1 MCLCSPFTV
10 RRFLEQMPPT
20 PYPLHLPPPALSAH
34 NVTISAPKTLGL
46 SAPNL
51 VLPLSPTPRTPIHSF
66 VVVLEFVYLPPSL
79 PPMSIRPPSY
89 FVSSRNSLRCPSSS
103 NSSSSCT
110 RTPPS
115 LNHPYSP
122 RTPTAL
128 LSASKAT
135 ATLLCRF
142 PIFSHFRNV
151 CKGNCGSFGCN
162 ETQLNNRQWEWNSG
176 RLKHLRKF

>member
-1 MCLCSPFTV
+1 MTISAGLFYDSCRCLLSSVYVLASRLCLCSPFTV

-66 VVVLEFVYLPPSL
+66 IVVLEFVYLPPSL
-79 PPMSIRPPSY
+79 PPMSIRPPPY

-110 RTPPS
+110 PNS
-115 LNHPYSP
+115 
-122 RTPTAL
+122 
-128 LSASKAT
+128 
-135 ATLLCRF
+135 TL
-142 PIFSHFRNV
+142 P
-151 CKGNCGSFGCN
+151 
-162 ETQLNNRQWEWNSG
+162 
-176 RLKHLRKF
+176 